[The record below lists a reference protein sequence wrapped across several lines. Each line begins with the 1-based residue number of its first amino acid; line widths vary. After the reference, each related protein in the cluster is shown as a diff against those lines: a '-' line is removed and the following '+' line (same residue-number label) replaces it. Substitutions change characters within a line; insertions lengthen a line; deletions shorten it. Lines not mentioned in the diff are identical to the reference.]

1 MKNLSEIKE
10 LTRIIENLKVN
21 RNVSCT
27 NNDITLKKAYDN
39 ALIALLAL
47 IGILQNKRWNNEH
60 RKVYARGVVGFR
72 NG

>member
-47 IGILQNKRWNNEH
+47 IEH
-60 RKVYARGVVGFR
+60 IAKQEVE
-72 NG
+72 